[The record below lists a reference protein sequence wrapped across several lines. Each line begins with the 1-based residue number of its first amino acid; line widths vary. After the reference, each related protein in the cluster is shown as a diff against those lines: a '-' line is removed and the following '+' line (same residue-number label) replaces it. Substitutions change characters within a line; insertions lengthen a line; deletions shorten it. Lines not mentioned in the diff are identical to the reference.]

1 VNTKIFNKYMPKQVI
16 VLFGQPGAGKGTQ
29 AELLAE
35 RTKYSHIESSKLLE
49 DSFNN
54 VDPEKSFEIEG
65 KVYKMGDEKNLW
77 QSGALCSYPF
87 ITYLINERVKDIAS
101 QGKGIIFSGSPRS
114 VYEAEHEVPPLIEL
128 YGVENIKFF
137 LLNISAETTIFR
149 NSHRKICELMRHS
162 ILFNKETENLTN
174 CPLDGS
180 TLVKRKNLD
189 DVETIKKRLE
199 VFKENTFP
207 VVEVVKKQGVK
218 VIEINAEQTVSQ
230 VFNDIVSH
238 L

>member
-1 VNTKIFNKYMPKQVI
+1 MSKQVI
-16 VLFGQPGAGKGTQ
+16 ILFGQPGAGKGTQ
-29 AELLAE
+29 AELLVE
-35 RTKYSHIESSKLLE
+35 RTHCSHIESSKLLE

-54 VDPEKSFEIEG
+54 ADPEKSVEIEG
-65 KVYKMGDEKNLW
+65 KTYKMGDEKKLW
-77 QSGALCSYPF
+77 QSGSLCSFPF
-87 ITYLINERVKDIAS
+87 ITYLINERIKDTAS

-114 VYEAEHEVPPLIEL
+114 IYEAEHEIPLLIKL
-128 YGVENIKFF
+128 YGVENIRFF
-137 LLNISAETTIFR
+137 LLKVGAETTIFR

-162 ILFNKETENLTN
+162 ILFNKETEGLTN

-207 VVEVVKKQGVK
+207 VIEVVKKQGVK
-218 VIEINAEQTVSQ
+218 VIEINAEQTVAK
-230 VFNDIVSH
+230 VFEDITKH
-238 L
+238 LS